1 MTASAT
7 RPVSRRGLLSTLASL
22 GAVAGAAASAMAGP
36 PKRRRVDADPSGL
49 LVRLVARTNFGVT
62 EAELARAEALGY
74 EGYLEYQLNHA
85 AIDDS
90 AIENRI
96 ASSLPNIAL
105 NPSAYFALGNG
116 VVTNQL
122 TEATILRAVFSGRG
136 LYHRM
141 VEFWTDHFNI
151 DARVGNLGILKVP
164 DDREVIRAHAMGNFG
179 AMLSASAHSPAMLV
193 YLDNDTSTAANP
205 NENYAREI
213 MELHS
218 LGVDG
223 GYTQTDVEQV
233 ARCFTGWTAYGL
245 NTGNGALAGTF
256 RYNATN
262 HRTGP
267 KTIFAGT
274 PQQLNIPD
282 RTTTNGIQDGVDVI
296 NALAAHPSTARYI
309 AKKLTRWFLG
319 EDVAQETI
327 DEVAAEFTRTGG
339 DIRSMIRVALQ
350 PANLAT
356 SSMKYKRPFHMYVS
370 ALRALPTTITTT
382 STLRNTLS
390 EAGHQPFTW
399 GPPDGFPDFMAYWT
413 GLVISRWNFGA
424 RLLLLNGA
432 NPGINGISINVPA
445 FFAGLTGA
453 SAMVEKINR
462 TMFGGEM
469 ASHEYLRLTTYL
481 GLNPT
486 NATQQRETIGLA
498 IGAPSFQWY

>member
-7 RPVSRRGLLSTLASL
+7 RPVSRRGLLSTLASF
-22 GAVAGAAASAMAGP
+22 GAAAGAATAAMAGP

-62 EAELARAEALGY
+62 ETELARAEALGY
-74 EGYLEYQLNHA
+74 EGYLEYQLDFA
-85 AIDDS
+85 AISDS
-90 AIENRI
+90 VTEDRI
-96 ASSLPNIAL
+96 ATGIPFLAQDPV
-105 NPSAYFALGNG
+105 AYYTQNNG
-116 VVTNQL
+116 VLQNQL
-122 TEATILRAVFSGRG
+122 TEATILRAVYSQRG
-136 LYHRM
+136 LFQRM

-151 DARVGNLGILKVP
+151 DARIGPLGILKVN
-164 DDREVIRAHAMGNFG
+164 DDRNVIRAHAMGNFRD
-179 AMLSASAHSPAMLV
+179 LLTASAHSPAMLS
-193 YLDNDTSTAANP
+193 YLDNDISTALSP

-213 MELHS
+213 MELHTM
-218 LGVDG
+218 GADG
-223 GYTQTDVEQV
+223 GYTQTDVEEV
-233 ARCFTGWTAYGL
+233 AKCFTGWGRYALNAAAGANAGL
-245 NTGNGALAGTF
+245 FRYTPNSHRAGT
-256 RYNATN
+256 
-262 HRTGP
+262 

-274 PQQLNIPD
+274 PEQLNIPARNIID
-282 RTTTNGIQDGVDVI
+282 GQQDADDVI

-319 EDVAQETI
+319 ESVPQQTI
-327 DEVAAEFTRTGG
+327 DEVAAEYTRTGG

-424 RLLLLNGA
+424 RLMLLNGS
-432 NPGINGISINVPA
+432 NPGINGVSINVPA

-481 GLNPT
+481 GLNPANST
-486 NATQQRETIGLA
+486 IQRETIGLA